1 MTTAVVDKDNDEDG
15 DDDVG
20 ACENKQVKR
29 TRPYRAQRNRLD
41 FQIDLATEYP
51 PTRPRQT

>member
-1 MTTAVVDKDNDEDG
+1 MTTVLFEKDNEDG

-29 TRPYRAQRNRLD
+29 TRPYRAQRSRLD